1 MGLAIA
7 LVGVL
12 ATASQHEELMVLI
25 IRPIQAADFD
35 ALYQIAEES
44 GHGFTS
50 LPVNAD
56 LLRHKIARAEASFVK
71 HVDTPF
77 NEGYLMVLE
86 DTASG
91 QIAGTCAIEAAV
103 GMEDAFY
110 HYRLGTEVYHSA
122 QIAVRNEVET
132 LTLCHDYTGA
142 AELCT
147 LFLREPYRKGNN
159 GRMLSRSRFLLL
171 AQHSQRF
178 GETVIAEMRGVSDAQ
193 GHSPFYGWLQR
204 HFLGIDFIEADYLS
218 GLGKKAFMAEMMPR
232 NPVYVCLLPEEAQKV
247 IGEVH
252 TNTRPAL
259 SLLQAEGFR
268 CRGYVDIFDGGPT
281 VECRLTDIRAV
292 RESRL
297 LTVDIGDMAPSD
309 KQFIISNTQLAHYR
323 ATAAYLA
330 VDEQSTHVTLS
341 PALGAALMV
350 AKGDHIRILAM

>member
-1 MGLAIA
+1 M
-7 LVGVL
+7 
-12 ATASQHEELMVLI
+12 LI
-25 IRPIQAADFD
+25 IRPIRAGDFES
-35 ALYQIAEES
+35 LYQIAEES

-71 HVDTPF
+71 VVDKPF
-77 NEGYLMVLE
+77 DEGYLMVLE
-86 DTASG
+86 DTETREVV
-91 QIAGTCAIEAAV
+91 GTCAIEAAV

-110 HYRLGTEVYHSA
+110 HYRLGTEVYYSE
-122 QIAVRNEVET
+122 QIEVRNEVET

-159 GRMLSRSRFLLL
+159 GRMLSRSRFLFL
-171 AQHSQRF
+171 AQHAKRF
-178 GETVIAEMRGVSDAQ
+178 GETVIAEMRGVSDAD
-193 GHSPFYGWLQR
+193 GHSPFYGWLQKN
-204 HFLGIDFIEADYLS
+204 FLGIDFVQADYLS

-292 RESRL
+292 RESCL
-297 LTVDIGDMAPSD
+297 LTVDIGDMPESD
-309 KQFIISNTQLAHYR
+309 KQFIISNTQLANYR
-323 ATAAYLA
+323 ATSAYLYIEEKA
-330 VDEQSTHVTLS
+330 DQVVISAELAEELLLV
-341 PALGAALMV
+341 
-350 AKGDHIRILAM
+350 KGDQIRILAM

>member
-1 MGLAIA
+1 M
-7 LVGVL
+7 
-12 ATASQHEELMVLI
+12 LI
-25 IRPIQAADFD
+25 IRPIQAGDFES
-35 ALYQIAEES
+35 LYQIAEES

-71 HVDTPF
+71 VIDKPF
-77 NEGYLMVLE
+77 DEGYLMVLE
-86 DTASG
+86 DTATREVV
-91 QIAGTCAIEAAV
+91 GTCAIEAAV

-110 HYRLGTEVYHSA
+110 HYRLGTEVYHSE
-122 QIAVRNEVET
+122 QIEVRNEVET

-147 LFLREPYRKGNN
+147 LFLREGYRKGNN
-159 GRMLSRSRFLLL
+159 GRMLSRSRFLFL
-171 AQHSQRF
+171 AQHAKRF
-178 GETVIAEMRGVSDAQ
+178 GETVIAEMRGVSDSH
-193 GHSPFYGWLQR
+193 GNSPFYCWLQKN
-204 HFLGIDFIEADYLS
+204 FLGIDFIQADYLS

-297 LTVDIGDMAPSD
+297 LTVDIGEMPESD
-309 KQFIISNTQLAHYR
+309 KQFIVSNTQLANYR
-323 ATAAYLA
+323 ATSACLA
-330 VDEQSTHVTLS
+330 VDDKTEQVVIS
-341 PALGAALMV
+341 PELAEGLLL
-350 AKGDHIRILAM
+350 AKGDQIRILAM

>member
-1 MGLAIA
+1 M
-7 LVGVL
+7 
-12 ATASQHEELMVLI
+12 LI
-25 IRPIQAADFD
+25 IRPIQAGDFES
-35 ALYQIAEES
+35 LYQIAEES

-71 HVDTPF
+71 VIDKPF
-77 NEGYLMVLE
+77 DEGYLMVLE
-86 DTASG
+86 DTATREVV
-91 QIAGTCAIEAAV
+91 GTCAIEAAV

-110 HYRLGTEVYHSA
+110 HYRLGTEVYHSE
-122 QIAVRNEVET
+122 QIEVRNEVET

-147 LFLREPYRKGNN
+147 LFLREGYRKGNN
-159 GRMLSRSRFLLL
+159 GRMLSRSRFLFL
-171 AQHSQRF
+171 AQHAKRF
-178 GETVIAEMRGVSDAQ
+178 GETVIAEMRGVSDTA
-193 GHSPFYGWLQR
+193 GNSPFYCWLQKN
-204 HFLGIDFIEADYLS
+204 FLGIDFIQADYLS

-297 LTVDIGDMAPSD
+297 LTVDIGEMPESD
-309 KQFIISNTQLAHYR
+309 KQFIVSNTQLANYR
-323 ATAAYLA
+323 ATSACLA
-330 VDEQSTHVTLS
+330 VDDKTEQVVIS
-341 PALGAALMV
+341 PELAEGLLL
-350 AKGDHIRILAM
+350 AKGDQIRILAM

>member
-1 MGLAIA
+1 M
-7 LVGVL
+7 
-12 ATASQHEELMVLI
+12 LI
-25 IRPIQAADFD
+25 IRPIQAGDFE

-71 HVDTPF
+71 TVDAPF
-77 NEGYLMVLE
+77 DEGYLMVLE
-86 DTASG
+86 DTDTREVV
-91 QIAGTCAIEAAV
+91 GTCAIEAAV

-110 HYRLGTEVYHSA
+110 HYRLGTEVYHSE
-122 QIAVRNEVET
+122 QIDVRNEVET

-142 AELCT
+142 AEMCT
-147 LFLREPYRKGNN
+147 LFLREAYRKGNN
-159 GRMLSRSRFLLL
+159 GRMLSRSRFLFL
-171 AQHSQRF
+171 AQHAQRF
-178 GETVIAEMRGVSDAQ
+178 GETVIAEMRGVSDAD
-193 GHSPFYGWLQR
+193 GHSPFYGWLQK
-204 HFLGIDFIEADYLS
+204 HFLGIDFIQADYLS

-281 VECRLTDIRAV
+281 VECRLSDIRGV

-297 LTVDIGDMAPSD
+297 LTVDIGGMVEADT
-309 KQFIISNTQLAHYR
+309 QFIISNTQLANYR
-323 ATAAYLA
+323 ATSAALA
-330 VDEQSTHVTLS
+330 VDDKSEHIIISHEL
-341 PALGAALMV
+341 AAGLLL
-350 AKGDHIRILAM
+350 AKGDQIRILAM

>member
-1 MGLAIA
+1 M
-7 LVGVL
+7 
-12 ATASQHEELMVLI
+12 LI
-25 IRPIQAADFD
+25 IRPIKAGDFES
-35 ALYQIAEES
+35 LYQIAEES

-71 HVDTPF
+71 VVDKPF
-77 NEGYLMVLE
+77 DEGYLMVLE
-86 DTASG
+86 DTATREVV
-91 QIAGTCAIEAAV
+91 GTCAIEAAV

-110 HYRLGTEVYHSA
+110 HYRLGTEVYYSE
-122 QIAVRNEVET
+122 QIEVRNEVET

-159 GRMLSRSRFLLL
+159 GRMLSRSRFLFL
-171 AQHSQRF
+171 AQHAKRF
-178 GETVIAEMRGVSDAQ
+178 GETVIAEMRGVSDAD
-193 GHSPFYGWLQR
+193 GHSPFYGWLQKN
-204 HFLGIDFIEADYLS
+204 FLGIDFVQADYLS

-297 LTVDIGDMAPSD
+297 LTVDIGEMPESD
-309 KQFIISNTQLAHYR
+309 KQFIISNTQLANYR
-323 ATAAYLA
+323 ATSACLA
-330 VDEQSTHVTLS
+330 VDDKTEQVVIS
-341 PALGAALMV
+341 PELAEGLLL
-350 AKGDHIRILAM
+350 AKGDQIRILAM

>member
-1 MGLAIA
+1 M
-7 LVGVL
+7 
-12 ATASQHEELMVLI
+12 LI
-25 IRPIQAADFD
+25 IRPIQAGDFES
-35 ALYQIAEES
+35 LYQIAEES

-71 HVDTPF
+71 VIDKPF
-77 NEGYLMVLE
+77 DEGYLMVLE
-86 DTASG
+86 DTATREVV
-91 QIAGTCAIEAAV
+91 GTCAIEAAV

-110 HYRLGTEVYHSA
+110 HYRLGTEVYHSE
-122 QIAVRNEVET
+122 QIEVRNEVET

-147 LFLREPYRKGNN
+147 LFLREGYRKGNN
-159 GRMLSRSRFLLL
+159 GRMLSRSRFLFL
-171 AQHSQRF
+171 AQHAKRF
-178 GETVIAEMRGVSDAQ
+178 GETVIAEMRGVSDTA
-193 GHSPFYGWLQR
+193 GNSPFYCWLQKN
-204 HFLGIDFIEADYLS
+204 FLGIDFIQADYLS

-281 VECRLTDIRAV
+281 VECRLSDIRAV

-297 LTVDIGDMAPSD
+297 LTVDIGEMPESD
-309 KQFIISNTQLAHYR
+309 KQFIVSNTQLANYR
-323 ATAAYLA
+323 ATSACLA
-330 VDEQSTHVTLS
+330 VDDNTEQVVIS
-341 PALGAALMV
+341 PELAEGLLL
-350 AKGDHIRILAM
+350 AKGDQIRILAM

>member
-1 MGLAIA
+1 M
-7 LVGVL
+7 
-12 ATASQHEELMVLI
+12 LI
-25 IRPIQAADFD
+25 IRPIRAGDFES
-35 ALYQIAEES
+35 LYQIAEES

-71 HVDTPF
+71 VVDKPF
-77 NEGYLMVLE
+77 DEGYLMVLE
-86 DTASG
+86 DTETREVV
-91 QIAGTCAIEAAV
+91 GTCAIEAAV

-110 HYRLGTEVYHSA
+110 HYRLGTEVYYSE
-122 QIAVRNEVET
+122 QIEVRNEVET

-159 GRMLSRSRFLLL
+159 GRMLSRSRFLFL
-171 AQHSQRF
+171 AQHAKRF
-178 GETVIAEMRGVSDAQ
+178 GETVIAEMRGVSDAD
-193 GHSPFYGWLQR
+193 GHSPFYGWLQKN
-204 HFLGIDFIEADYLS
+204 FLGIDFVQADYLS

-297 LTVDIGDMAPSD
+297 LTVEIGDMPESD
-309 KQFIISNTQLAHYR
+309 KQFIVSNTQLANYR
-323 ATAAYLA
+323 ATSAYLCIEEKA
-330 VDEQSTHVTLS
+330 DQVVISAELAEELLLV
-341 PALGAALMV
+341 
-350 AKGDHIRILAM
+350 KGDQIRILAM

>member
-1 MGLAIA
+1 M
-7 LVGVL
+7 
-12 ATASQHEELMVLI
+12 LI
-25 IRPIQAADFD
+25 IRPIQAGDFES
-35 ALYQIAEES
+35 LYQIAEES

-56 LLRHKIARAEASFVK
+56 LLRHKIARAETSFVK
-71 HVDTPF
+71 VIDKPF
-77 NEGYLMVLE
+77 DEGYLMVLE
-86 DTASG
+86 DTATREVV
-91 QIAGTCAIEAAV
+91 GTCAIEAAV

-110 HYRLGTEVYHSA
+110 HYRLGTEVYHSE
-122 QIAVRNEVET
+122 QIEVRNEVET

-147 LFLREPYRKGNN
+147 LFLREGYRKGNN
-159 GRMLSRSRFLLL
+159 GRMLSRSRFLFL
-171 AQHSQRF
+171 AQHAKRF
-178 GETVIAEMRGVSDAQ
+178 GETVIAEMRGVSDSD
-193 GHSPFYGWLQR
+193 GNSPFYCWLQKN
-204 HFLGIDFIEADYLS
+204 FLGIDFIQADYLS

-297 LTVDIGDMAPSD
+297 LTVDIGEMPESD
-309 KQFIISNTQLAHYR
+309 KQFIVSNTQLANYR
-323 ATAAYLA
+323 ATSACLA
-330 VDEQSTHVTLS
+330 VDDKTEQVVIS
-341 PALGAALMV
+341 PELAEGLLL
-350 AKGDHIRILAM
+350 AKGDQIRILAM

>member
-1 MGLAIA
+1 M
-7 LVGVL
+7 
-12 ATASQHEELMVLI
+12 LI
-25 IRPIQAADFD
+25 IRPIQAGDFEF
-35 ALYQIAEES
+35 LYQIAEES

-71 HVDTPF
+71 VIDKPF
-77 NEGYLMVLE
+77 DEGYLMVLE
-86 DTASG
+86 DTATREVV
-91 QIAGTCAIEAAV
+91 GTCAIEAAV

-110 HYRLGTEVYHSA
+110 HYRLGTEVYHSE
-122 QIAVRNEVET
+122 QIEVRNEVET

-147 LFLREPYRKGNN
+147 LFLREGYRKGNN
-159 GRMLSRSRFLLL
+159 GRMLSRSRFLFL
-171 AQHSQRF
+171 AQHAKRF
-178 GETVIAEMRGVSDAQ
+178 GETVIAEMRGVSDSD
-193 GHSPFYGWLQR
+193 GNSPFYCWLQKN
-204 HFLGIDFIEADYLS
+204 FLGIDFIQADYLS

-297 LTVDIGDMAPSD
+297 LTVDIGEMPESD
-309 KQFIISNTQLAHYR
+309 KQFIVSNTQLANYR
-323 ATAAYLA
+323 ATSACLA
-330 VDEQSTHVTLS
+330 VDDKTEQVVIS
-341 PALGAALMV
+341 PELAEGLLL
-350 AKGDHIRILAM
+350 AKGDQIRILAM